1 MPRLEPMSEHD
12 LNQEQKAFLDRLN
25 EGPRG
30 SRGRIG
36 LIGPYGVWARAP
48 HVGEPAQ
55 RLGAALR
62 FGTTLPENVK
72 EVAICTVGAF
82 YRAKFEF
89 AAHRRLA
96 LLAGVSESALD
107 QLQAGEPPTLE
118 GDEAL
123 AHAFTDQMLRQ
134 HRPSQSTYEQLFEIF
149 SETGLIEL
157 VSLIGYYCLVSH
169 TLNAFD
175 VELLDGM
182 VNPFP
187 GAD

>member
-1 MPRLEPMSEHD
+1 MPRLEPISEGD
-12 LNQEQKAFLDRLN
+12 LNEEQKVFLDRLN

-30 SRGRIG
+30 NSGRIG
-36 LIGPYGVWARAP
+36 LIGPYGVWVRAP

-62 FGTTLPENVK
+62 FGTALPENVK

-96 LLAGVSESALD
+96 LRAGVSESAID
-107 QLQAGEPPTLE
+107 QLRAGEPPTLE

-134 HRPSQSTYEQLFEIF
+134 HRPEQTTYERVFDRF
-149 SETGLIEL
+149 GETGLIEL
-157 VSLIGYYCLVSH
+157 VSLIGYYCLISH

-175 VELLDGM
+175 VELVDGM
-182 VNPFP
+182 VDPFP
-187 GAD
+187 DAD

>member
-1 MPRLEPMSEHD
+1 MPQLEPISEGD
-12 LNQEQKAFLDRLN
+12 LNEEQRVFLDRLN

-30 SRGRIG
+30 NTGRIG
-36 LIGPYGVWARAP
+36 LIGPYGVWVRAP

-62 FGTTLPENVK
+62 FGTALPENVK

-96 LLAGVSESALD
+96 LRAGVSESAID
-107 QLQAGEPPTLE
+107 QLRAGKPPTLE

-134 HRPSQSTYEQLFEIF
+134 HRPEQTTYERVFDRF
-149 SETGLIEL
+149 GETGLIEL
-157 VSLIGYYCLVSH
+157 VSLIGYYCLISH

-175 VELLDGM
+175 VGLVDGM
-182 VNPFP
+182 VDPFP
-187 GAD
+187 DAD